1 MSLGAGGAA
10 GRDDMGKKRTKAT
23 ARAADQVTRSRAR
36 PPGVAEALAARPP
49 VIGVGA
55 SAGGIDAVSQLL
67 RRVPADTGLAFV
79 VIQHLAP
86 RRPSQLT
93 GLLARTTDM
102 SVVEAE
108 DGTRP
113 EANHVYVIP
122 PGVEMALR
130 DGRLALAATER
141 ARRPPRSI
149 DLFFRSLAEEEGGR
163 AIAVLLSGTGSDG
176 TEGLRAI
183 RAQGGIAL
191 VEDPARAR
199 FPGMP
204 QSAIAA
210 GAADRVLGID
220 ELADELVELSR
231 AAVLR
236 SLHPAGAH
244 PDPLDGQDALLA
256 EIFAL
261 VRGASGVDFSEYKA
275 TTFRRRLARRM
286 LIRRS
291 ATPAD
296 YRELLRAEPDE
307 VIALGRDILIH
318 VTEFFRDPAA
328 FEALAGQVVPDILE
342 RHRDGTPIRIW
353 VPGCSTGEEV
363 YSIAICLL
371 EALGDRPDEVP
382 IQIFGTDL
390 SEEMIERARAGT
402 YPEAAVHGLGEE
414 RLLRFFSHTEAGYRV
429 GKAIR
434 SLCVFVKH
442 DLTRDPPFVRLD
454 LISCRNVLIYFSA
467 SLQRRVVPLFH
478 YCLNPGGF
486 LMLGHAEAIAGFR
499 GLFDSVDKTSKLFRK
514 IGDSRGLSASLAM
527 WERVIDSGGSAA
539 RAPLP
544 FLPSDVQRQADSVIL
559 GRYAPPGA
567 LVDERFDVIHLR
579 GQTAPF
585 LELGPGH
592 PNLAIL
598 KLARA
603 GLRPAL
609 RSALDQARKEMTT
622 VRRDGVEMRD
632 GDRLLRVAIEVI
644 PLSAAPAREHHFLV
658 LFQQAE
664 EAPVRRVPPA
674 RGGRRRVV
682 RSEIDRLRE
691 ETESTRDYLQSLL
704 DERQRMN
711 DEVTAANE
719 ELVAS
724 NEELQSTNEELE
736 SAKEELQSANEEL
749 TTLNDELQVRNQEV
763 NQVNSDLVNL
773 LASVDLPLVIVSG
786 DRRVR
791 RFTPGAKALMNL
803 IPSDVGRPID
813 DIKLNVQIDSLDD
826 HLSEVLDTLQ
836 IKELEVVDRAGHWHR
851 MQIRPYRTV
860 DGKLDGAVISLT
872 DIDRLKQAAG
882 NATAALDQMSAILDT
897 IRVPLVVLDQSFAV
911 RSSNPA
917 YHAAY
922 GGEPGQIL
930 GQLWFETYEHAWDI
944 PALRD
949 ALAAALAGG
958 GDAMLEIELECP
970 APDRP
975 RTIEV
980 SASVLR
986 WAKDAPLILITS
998 VDVTERIRLV
1008 EKAEEARSQAVRASS
1023 SKDVFLATLS
1033 HELRGPLHTI
1043 ALHTDLLLAGGAGDP
1058 DRARSAGHAIARAAE
1073 GLERI
1078 IGDLLDVSA
1087 IVAGKVSLKRKPVDL
1102 RLVIGAALDGV
1113 RSAAAQKRVDLSF
1126 EPDGVTTVVGDETR
1140 LLQVVGNL
1148 VGNAVKFTPAGGKV
1162 AVELVQTDGIARI
1175 RVVDSG
1181 QGIAPEFLPHVFD
1194 RFAQADGSNARAHG
1208 GLGLGLAIVRD
1219 LVRLHGGNVRAE
1231 SAGLGTGAAFSVELP
1246 AAARRRRS
1254 STDSDFEEDT
1264 DPSGYHRIAIG
1275 ADVPGP
1281 AATDLSG
1288 LRVLLVDDDAGARQ
1302 VLSEMLGVRGAEVR
1316 AVPSASAA
1324 LAALGEGLPDVIL
1337 CDIVMPDEDGYSLI
1351 RRIRSL
1357 PAAQGGLVPAV
1368 AVTAL
1373 ATRSDRKRALAAGFQ
1388 LHVAKPAPVAALCD
1402 ALRRARRAPVAPI
1415 PRPD

>member
-1 MSLGAGGAA
+1 MV
-10 GRDDMGKKRTKAT
+10 RKRTKAA
-23 ARAADQVTRSRAR
+23 ARAGDRAPRSRAR
-36 PPGVAEALAARPP
+36 LPGVAQPLTGRRPP
-49 VIGVGA
+49 VIGIGA
-55 SAGGIDAVSQLL
+55 SAGGIDAVSHLL

-79 VIQHLAP
+79 IIQHLAP
-86 RRPSQLT
+86 RRPSQLSA
-93 GLLARTTDM
+93 LLARTTAM
-102 SVVEAE
+102 TVVEAE

-113 EANHVYVIP
+113 AANHVYVIP
-122 PGVEMALR
+122 PGVEMVLR
-130 DGRLALAATER
+130 DGRLAITATER

-149 DLFFRSLAEEEGGR
+149 DLFFGSLAEEERGQ

-176 TEGLRAI
+176 TDGLRAI

-191 VEDPARAR
+191 VEDPASAR

-204 QSAIAA
+204 ESAIAA
-210 GAADRVLGID
+210 GAADRVLGVD

-231 AAVLR
+231 TAVLR
-236 SLHPAGAH
+236 NLDPTGVH
-244 PDPLDGQDALLA
+244 PDPLDGEDDLLS

-286 LIRRS
+286 LVRRM

-296 YRELLRAEPDE
+296 YRELLRDEPDE

-328 FEALAGQVVPDILE
+328 FDVLAAQVVPHILE
-342 RHRDGTPIRIW
+342 RHDDGTPIRIW

-371 EALGDRPDEVP
+371 EALGDGAKRIP

-390 SEEMIERARAGT
+390 SAEMIERARAGT
-402 YPEAAVHGLGEE
+402 YPDAAVRGLGEE
-414 RLLRFFSHTEAGYRV
+414 RLHRFFTHSDAGYCV

-454 LISCRNVLIYFSA
+454 LVSCRNVLIYFSA

-499 GLFDSVDKTSKLFRK
+499 GLFDTVDKASKLFRK
-514 IGDSRGLSASLAM
+514 IGDSRGMAASLAM
-527 WERVIDSGGSAA
+527 WQQVIDSGGTGGRS
-539 RAPLP
+539 PLP
-544 FLPSDVQRQADSVIL
+544 FLPSDLQRQADSVIL
-559 GRYAPPGA
+559 SRYAPPGA
-567 LVDERFDVIHLR
+567 LVDERLDVIHLR
-579 GQTAPF
+579 GQTALF

-592 PNLAIL
+592 PNLGIL
-598 KLARA
+598 KLARP

-609 RSALDQARKEMTT
+609 RSALEQARKQMTT
-622 VRRDGVEMRD
+622 VRREGVEVRD
-632 GDRLLRVAIEVI
+632 GDRVLRVAIEVI
-644 PLSAAPAREHHFLV
+644 PVSAAPGRERHFLV
-658 LFQQAE
+658 LFEQPR
-664 EAPVRRVPPA
+664 APVRRA
-674 RGGRRRVV
+674 AHGRGGTRRVAQG
-682 RSEIDRLRE
+682 EIDRLRE
-691 ETESTRDYLQSLL
+691 EAESTRDYLQSLL

-724 NEELQSTNEELE
+724 NEELQSSNEELE

-749 TTLNDELQVRNQEV
+749 TTLNDEMQVRNQEV

-773 LASVDLPLVIVSG
+773 LASVDLPLVIVGG

-791 RFTPGAKALMNL
+791 RFTPGAKVLMNL
-803 IPSDVGRPID
+803 IPSDLGRPID
-813 DIKLNVQIDSLDD
+813 DIKLNVQADSLDG
-826 HLSEVLDTLQ
+826 HITEVLETLQ

-851 MQIRPYRTV
+851 LQIRPYRTV
-860 DGKLDGAVISLT
+860 DGRLDGAVISLT

-882 NATAALDQMSAILDT
+882 HAAAALDQMSAILDT

-911 RSSNPA
+911 RSANPA
-917 YHAAY
+917 YYDTY
-922 GGEPGQIL
+922 GGDPSRTI
-930 GQLWFETYEHAWDI
+930 GQLWFESCDRAWDS
-944 PALRD
+944 PALRE
-949 ALAAALAGG
+949 ALAAALAGD
-958 GDAMLEIELECP
+958 GDAALEIELECP
-970 APDRP
+970 PDSP
-975 RTIEV
+975 RTIAV

-986 WAKDAPLILITS
+986 WASDAPLILITS

-1008 EKAEEARSQAVRASS
+1008 EKAEEARSQAVRASI

-1043 ALHTDLLLAGGAGDP
+1043 ALHTDLLLAGAAGDP
-1058 DRARSAGHAIARAAE
+1058 DRARSSGQAIARAAE

-1102 RLVIGAALDGV
+1102 RGVVGAALDAV
-1113 RSAAAQKRVDLSF
+1113 RSAATRKRVDLSF
-1126 EPDGVTTVVGDETR
+1126 EHDGVTTVVGDETR

-1148 VGNAVKFTPAGGKV
+1148 VGNAVKFTPTGGTV
-1162 AVELVQTDGIARI
+1162 AVELEQTDGTARI
-1175 RVVDSG
+1175 RVSDSG
-1181 QGIAPEFLPHVFD
+1181 QGIAPDFLPHVFD
-1194 RFAQADGSNARAHG
+1194 RFVQADGSNARAHG

-1231 SAGLGTGAAFSVELP
+1231 SDGPGTGAAFTVELP
-1246 AAARRRRS
+1246 SAPRRAARPD
-1254 STDSDFEEDT
+1254 TEGDEDT
-1264 DPSGYHRIAIG
+1264 DPSGHHRIAIG
-1275 ADVPGP
+1275 HPLAGE
-1281 AATDLSG
+1281 ADLSG
-1288 LRVLLVDDDAGARQ
+1288 LRVLLVDDDAGSRQ
-1302 VLSEMLGVRGAEVR
+1302 VLSEMLSIRGAEVR

-1324 LAALGEGLPDVIL
+1324 LAALGEGVPDVLL

-1357 PAAQGGLVPAV
+1357 PAAQGGQVPAV

-1388 LHVAKPAPVAALCD
+1388 LHLAKPAPVAALCD
-1402 ALRRARRAPVAPI
+1402 ALRRARGESVAAI
-1415 PRPD
+1415 RPPD